1 VALDGLHGRIMGQ
14 NHAVVR
20 LVSLLPTR
28 AKTFGVY
35 FPQVAFVELE
45 FQPAKPM
52 LELDLF
58 RNRVVMD

>member
-1 VALDGLHGRIMGQ
+1 MGQ